1 MFSGASNFE
10 QNIGNW
16 NVTNVTT
23 MQSMFDG
30 VQLCTENYDAIL
42 NGWSAQNVK
51 PNVVFSGGYSKY
63 SATSSAVR
71 NSLITN
77 KNWVITDAGLDSTG
91 SGFCNLSTNSFEK
104 LNFTIFPNP
113 ANSELNITFDNQ
125 AEKLVSYEIYSLTG
139 QKVDKKSF
147 ESLNNKINIESL
159 ANGTYLLKLNSA
171 LNSASKIFIKK

>member
-1 MFSGASNFE
+1 MTTPNEDIFFILLLPLSATIKFPKASNVKPSGRE
-10 QNIGNW
+10 
-16 NVTNVTT
+16 
-23 MQSMFDG
+23 
-30 VQLCTENYDAIL
+30 
-42 NGWSAQNVK
+42 K